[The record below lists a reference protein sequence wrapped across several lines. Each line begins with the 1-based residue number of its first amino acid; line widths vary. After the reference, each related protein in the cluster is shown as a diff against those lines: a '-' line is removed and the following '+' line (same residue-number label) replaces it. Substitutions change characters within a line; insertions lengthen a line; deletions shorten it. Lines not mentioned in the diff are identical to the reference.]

1 MFKHTVTV
9 AYSKYSL
16 FGQCVF
22 QFRPIV
28 PTVFDKFP
36 HTLFIAKY
44 HNRRYMMEDDI
55 IKLNVALF
63 MRLMELAREDVKDDM
78 SLHFITEIV
87 TRLSQDRVVT
97 MDDYDNIIAYM
108 NKNKKPDELSD
119 IKRLGGIQ

>member
-1 MFKHTVTV
+1 
-9 AYSKYSL
+9 
-16 FGQCVF
+16 
-22 QFRPIV
+22 
-28 PTVFDKFP
+28 
-36 HTLFIAKY
+36 
-44 HNRRYMMEDDI
+44 MMEDDI